1 MGSAPGSPVLLLS
14 SHLCSL
20 GAKALSNSGL
30 ETAIISSFF
39 LFFFFF
45 RFFIKMLFKL
55 IYRGDIG

>member
-1 MGSAPGSPVLLLS
+1 MGSAPGSPVLLLN

-39 LFFFFF
+39 LFFFFS
-45 RFFIKMLFKL
+45 FFIKMLFKL